1 MGVKLTLDGSATI
14 TRLLDNYLTRWG
26 PVFWRHLTDLS
37 VPSDATL
44 GLMFKALSEIESDSV
59 CVRRKLS
66 ATGADFTAELR
77 EFIIIWLAEEAEHGR
92 AIDTVARKYGVTVLP
107 TATKRSNHRSIR
119 TFFTW
124 PALYGARALPGV
136 CAAYTALGAM
146 QELVALKTYKKIAEL
161 TPAPV
166 SDLLR
171 DIARQ
176 EARHIKFYRGCAEV
190 FLSES
195 RKAQITTRRL
205 LSRLWQPPGTDLLGR
220 GNYEE
225 IFAPVLTQADF
236 QKELLKVDSM
246 LDRLPGLA
254 EMSIMERYLRRNK
267 FDIIFTQ

>member
-92 AIDTVARKYGVTVLP
+92 AIDTVARKYGVTALP

-146 QELVALKTYKKIAEL
+146 QELVALKTYEKIAEL

-176 EARHIKFYRGCAEV
+176 EARHMKFYRGCAEV
-190 FLSES
+190 FLGES

-205 LSRLWQPPGTDLLGR
+205 LSQLWQPPGTDLLGR
-220 GNYEE
+220 GTYEE
-225 IFAPVLTQADF
+225 IFAPVLTQVDF
-236 QKELLKVDSM
+236 RKELLKVDKM

-254 EMSIMERYLRRNK
+254 NMSIMERYLRRNK
-267 FDIIFTQ
+267 FDIIFT